1 MKKKILSLAII
12 AAAFNA
18 FNGVAQTN
26 DNNNAK
32 AVCVAQQ
39 CGKPGKGC
47 PKEACPFDGL
57 NITDAQ
63 KAQLQQ
69 LNASRREA
77 RKAQAA
83 TQKADRQRNDS
94 ARMAQRR
101 ADKKEYLEQV
111 KAIIGPD
118 QYVVFLE
125 NFYVNGGGQQ
135 RPGGK
140 AMIGQGRMAKAH
152 GMRQG
157 DRKINGKRG
166 DRPFK
171 AQAKAAKAQAAP
183 TAAN

>member
-12 AAAFNA
+12 AAAFTA

-69 LNASRREA
+69 LNESRREA

-125 NFYVNGGGQQ
+125 NFYVNGGGQH

-152 GMRQG
+152 GMRQA
-157 DRKINGKRG
+157 DRAKNGKKG
-166 DRPFK
+166 NCPFK
-171 AQAKAAKAQAAP
+171 AQAKVAKAQAAP
-183 TAAN
+183 AAAN

>member
-39 CGKPGKGC
+39 CGKPGKRC

-77 RKAQAA
+77 RKAQAD

-157 DRKINGKRG
+157 DRAKNGKKG
-166 DRPFK
+166 DRSFK
-171 AQAKAAKAQAAP
+171 GQAKAAKAQAAA